1 MVVQS
6 ATTHTGRSSD
16 SNVAEQ
22 AFAQLVE
29 LIGPDPELLRL
40 QEFNPSLSLVRD
52 YASHAL
58 RTGLPSPEVTI
69 EVATILTT
77 VDTAIRADI
86 ARRVR
91 VHSRQFS
98 GLTRVARAIDSAGTT
113 CLSTVLTSELCTAL
127 GYGKAMYSAVS
138 GSSWSPVS
146 ISVNPELRGAFDPLV
161 AAVDGSSIPLH
172 DAPREAE
179 LVRRRRPYAVGP
191 SEVNRH
197 TYRPLLDL
205 SRPAGYLAVPV
216 VVADRAI
223 AIIHVDRHDN
233 DLNEAD
239 FHLITTLA
247 QACALATESARLRA
261 AIAEQ
266 NRRTT
271 AELERLNRALHAL
284 EHSGVTLD
292 DIEQRPGEQ
301 RKEYEYSTP
310 TADYPAA
317 LTARERDVLTLI
329 AAGATNAA
337 ISRQLCIS
345 DGTVKSHVQRIFK
358 KIGVSTR
365 AEAAALYAG
374 RRSLPKPAA

>member
-1 MVVQS
+1 MQS
-6 ATTHTGRSSD
+6 ATMRDGRHSDTH
-16 SNVAEQ
+16 VAEQ
-22 AFAQLVE
+22 ALAQLLE

-40 QEFNPSLSLVRD
+40 QELNPSLSLVRD
-52 YASHAL
+52 YAGHAL
-58 RTGLPSPEVTI
+58 RAGLPSPEATV

-98 GLTRVARAIDSAGTT
+98 GSTRVVRAIDSAGGAR
-113 CLSTVLTSELCTAL
+113 LAAVLTRELCTAL

-138 GSSWSPVS
+138 GSCWSPVS
-146 ISVNPELRGAFDPLV
+146 VSVSPELRGEFDPLV
-161 AAVDGSSIPLH
+161 AAVDGSPIPLR

-191 SEVNRH
+191 AEVKRH

-216 VVADRAI
+216 VVADRAV

-233 DLNEAD
+233 DLDEAD

-271 AELERLNRALHAL
+271 AELDRLNRALRAL
-284 EHSGVTLD
+284 EHTGVTLD
-292 DIEQRPGEQ
+292 DIGERPGEPRQ
-301 RKEYEYSTP
+301 RSELPTP
-310 TADYPAA
+310 TVDYPAT
-317 LTARERDVLTLI
+317 LTARERDVLTLV

-337 ISRQLCIS
+337 ISRRLCIS
-345 DGTVKSHVQRIFK
+345 DGTVKSHVQRVFK

-374 RRSLPKPAA
+374 HRSPPELSA

>member
-6 ATTHTGRSSD
+6 ATMRTSRDSD
-16 SNVAEQ
+16 AHVAER
-22 AFAQLVE
+22 AFTHLLE

-52 YASHAL
+52 YAGRAL

-69 EVATILTT
+69 AVATILTT

-98 GLTRVARAIDSAGTT
+98 GLTRVARAIDSAGSAG
-113 CLSTVLTSELCTAL
+113 LSDVLTRELCTAL
-127 GYGKAMYSAVS
+127 GYSKAMYSTVS

-146 ISVNPELRGAFDPLV
+146 ISVNPELRGDFDPLL
-161 AAVDGSSIPLH
+161 AAVDGSSIPLR

-191 SEVNRH
+191 CEVNRH
-197 TYRPLLDL
+197 TYRPLLEL

-261 AIAEQ
+261 VITEQ

-271 AELERLNRALHAL
+271 AELDRLERALRAL
-284 EHSGVTLD
+284 ERTGVTLD
-292 DIEQRPGEQ
+292 DIDEHPGEH
-301 RKEYEYSTP
+301 RIACETSTP

-317 LTARERDVLTLI
+317 LTARERDVLVLI

-337 ISRQLCIS
+337 ISRRLCIS

-358 KIGVSTR
+358 KIGVGTR

-374 RRSLPKPAA
+374 LRPDLSA